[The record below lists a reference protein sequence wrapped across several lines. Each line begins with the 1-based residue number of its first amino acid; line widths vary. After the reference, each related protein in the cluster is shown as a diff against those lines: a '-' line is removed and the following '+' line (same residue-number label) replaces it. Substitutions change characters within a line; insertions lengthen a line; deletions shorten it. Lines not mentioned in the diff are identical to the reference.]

1 MVDVPLRLEPA
12 GEDRLDDVERLLA
25 TTGLPSE
32 GVRSGA
38 AQFYVAAAG
47 DEVVGVGGLELYGDA
62 GLLRSVA
69 VRDSARGAGVGTAV
83 CDELEETARAEGTTE
98 LYLLTTSAADFFADR
113 GYEKIERVDAPRAIR
128 ETTQFDGRCPAAA
141 VCMRTRL

>member
-1 MVDVPLRLEPA
+1 MGDVALRLEPA
-12 GEDRLDDVERLLA
+12 
-25 TTGLPSE
+25 
-32 GVRSGA
+32 
-38 AQFYVAAAG
+38 
-47 DEVVGVGGLELYGDA
+47 GDA

-83 CDELEETARAEGTTE
+83 CDELEERARAEGTTE

-128 ETTQFDGRCPAAA
+128 ETTQFDDRCPAAA